1 MPGTETVRFRRP
13 TTGPNAVQPKEI
25 KKDEFGKM
33 AAEGWKR
40 RHQGILQD
48 QVGRCDTL
56 PLWLEIILMS
66 GGRQQ
71 RGPFIPSFSVAVRM
85 LLLIRAAGAMY
96 NVISDCDEGESP
108 SIKLYVE

>member
-1 MPGTETVRFRRP
+1 MSMPGTETVRFRRP

-48 QVGRCDTL
+48 QVGR
-56 PLWLEIILMS
+56 
-66 GGRQQ
+66 
-71 RGPFIPSFSVAVRM
+71 SVSEHDQ
-85 LLLIRAAGAMY
+85 AM
-96 NVISDCDEGESP
+96 
-108 SIKLYVE
+108 IKC